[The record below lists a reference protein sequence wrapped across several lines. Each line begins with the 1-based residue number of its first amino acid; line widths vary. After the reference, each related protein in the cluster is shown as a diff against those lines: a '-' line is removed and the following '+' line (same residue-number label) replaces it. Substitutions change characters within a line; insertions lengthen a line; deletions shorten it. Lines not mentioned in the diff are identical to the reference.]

1 MLAEIAAANA
11 AYAVIKTAI
20 VNGKELWD
28 CAEHLG
34 TFFDSKRK
42 LQEKA
47 HAKGYKSDLQ
57 AFMELEK
64 LKAQE
69 QQLKEAM
76 IYHGRPG
83 MWDDWLQFQ
92 AEAKRNREQE
102 EKRILQK
109 KLNRQKRLKQLIE
122 KLIITATIVLASVLL
137 AFLVYAMVSLGK

>member
-34 TFFDSKRK
+34 SFFESKRK

-69 QQLKEAM
+69 QELKEAM
-76 IYHGRPG
+76 IYQGRPG

-92 AEAKRNREQE
+92 AETKRNREQE
-102 EKRILQK
+102 ERRKIQQQINRRKRI
-109 KLNRQKRLKQLIE
+109 KQLVE

-137 AFLVYAMVSLGK
+137 AFLVFAMVSLGK

>member
-34 TFFDSKRK
+34 SFFESKRK

-69 QQLKEAM
+69 QELKEAM
-76 IYHGRPG
+76 IYQGRPG

-92 AEAKRNREQE
+92 AETKRNREQE
-102 EKRILQK
+102 ERRKIQLQINRRKRI
-109 KLNRQKRLKQLIE
+109 KQLVE

-137 AFLVYAMVSLGK
+137 AFLVFAMVSLGK